1 MGRSRTRT
9 SRRSFMAF
17 LTKLK
22 PLVLV
27 YDITSKFSL
36 DEVISLKREVDKIDF
51 PDNRSIILVGNKV
64 DLAVRHREVDKKFA
78 EGIAESWG
86 CGFVEVSAKTA
97 TNIDIIFK
105 TLVTAYFKTYE
116 NVCSTKKKKKCYQNR
131 SFRKKRNTNK
141 CCCFIM

>member
-1 MGRSRTRT
+1 MGSTIAIDWKIKETIVDNRYLKLRIWDGPGQERA
-9 SRRSFMAF
+9 RRSFMAF

-51 PDNRSIILVGNKV
+51 PDYRSIILVGNKV

-78 EGIAESWG
+78 EG
-86 CGFVEVSAKTA
+86 
-97 TNIDIIFK
+97 
-105 TLVTAYFKTYE
+105 
-116 NVCSTKKKKKCYQNR
+116 
-131 SFRKKRNTNK
+131 
-141 CCCFIM
+141 